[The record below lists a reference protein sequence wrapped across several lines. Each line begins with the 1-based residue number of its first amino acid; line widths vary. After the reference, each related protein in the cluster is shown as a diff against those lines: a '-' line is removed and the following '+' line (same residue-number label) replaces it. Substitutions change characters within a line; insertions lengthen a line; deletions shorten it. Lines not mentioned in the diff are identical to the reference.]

1 MEKSSSPVF
10 TTERY
15 IPNIRER
22 FLWWLSTAEEQLLSD
37 CVVDRNR
44 HSIIG
49 MLVLGTWLFATL
61 VWTYFFITVVTA
73 WWAAL
78 LLGIFMG
85 GIILFIDRALIKGMK
100 VKLGGGWWTILFRGL
115 LALTIGLFMAQPA
128 LLFLFDAEIKVQV
141 SIDNEQRKR
150 KKLVDQQAVYKEEKN
165 GMMLRKQT
173 AKKELNELYTAVAA
187 ARKDFM
193 QEMDGTGGSKKVGLK
208 NIAMAKQ
215 AAYQKLDTDYQERLL
230 ELKPIIVD
238 VDSSLKDIETRV
250 QQEQQAFERLLN
262 NGFITRIEALN
273 HLVSNNN
280 AVSFRYYL
288 LVALLM
294 LIELMPVLSKL
305 LLPAGTYSLQAELQ
319 EEMERKRA
327 YAIKRI

>member
-1 MEKSSSPVF
+1 MEESSSAVF
-10 TTERY
+10 TAENY
-15 IPNIRER
+15 IPNKREQ
-22 FLWWLSTAEEQLLSD
+22 FLWWLSTAEDPLLRN

-61 VWTYFFITVVTA
+61 AWTYFFSTVIA
-73 WWAAL
+73 LWWAAL

-100 VKLGGGWWTILFRGL
+100 VKFGGGWWTILFRGL

-150 KKLVDQQAVYKEEKN
+150 KKQVDQQAVYKEERN
-165 GMMLRKQT
+165 GMLLRKQN
-173 AKKELNELYTAVAA
+173 AKKELNELYKAAAA
-187 ARKDFM
+187 ARTDFM

-208 NIAMAKQ
+208 NIALAKQ
-215 AAYQKLDTDYQERLL
+215 AAYEKLDADYQQRLVD
-230 ELKPIIVD
+230 LKPVIVD
-238 VDSSLKDIETRV
+238 VDSTLKDIETRI

-273 HLVSNNN
+273 HLVSNSN
-280 AVSFRYYL
+280 AVAFRYYL
-288 LVALLM
+288 LVTILM

-305 LLPAGTYSLQAELQ
+305 LLPAGTYALHAELQ
-319 EEMERKRA
+319 EDMERNRA
-327 YAIKRI
+327 LNLQK